1 MGKGREGRMG
11 IQNGQDTLVEVGSR
25 VGTTT
30 TMTHSAVHHLYPATA
45 CGRDARAFVRDSLC
59 RWGWPGACTGAGS
72 APSEERYQPNP
83 THAPATS
90 PQATSE
96 QAQTGQDLQ
105 DILLLT
111 SELAINAAQHAR
123 SPMDVTVRYWPG
135 SRVRVE
141 VHDDGGGKPEARW
154 PTGFEETGRGLAL
167 VELLSE
173 SWGVTECR
181 TGKTVWFELR
191 VH

>member
-1 MGKGREGRMG
+1 MG
-11 IQNGQDTLVEVGSR
+11 IQNGQETLLEVTSR
-25 VGTTT
+25 VGTATT
-30 TMTHSAVHHLYPATA
+30 SATHSAVHHLYPATV
-45 CGRDARAFVRDSLC
+45 CGRDARDFVRDRLC
-59 RWGWPGACTGAGS
+59 SWGWPDVGADVESVPPGNGEHAGALRAQRGS
-72 APSEERYQPNP
+72 PEVG
-83 THAPATS
+83 
-90 PQATSE
+90 SE
-96 QAQTGQDLQ
+96 QSQTGQDLE

-111 SELAINAAQHAR
+111 SELAINAAQHAG

-135 SRVRVE
+135 SRVRIE

-154 PTGFEETGRGLAL
+154 PAGFEETGRGLAL

-181 TGKTVWFELR
+181 TGKTVWFELK